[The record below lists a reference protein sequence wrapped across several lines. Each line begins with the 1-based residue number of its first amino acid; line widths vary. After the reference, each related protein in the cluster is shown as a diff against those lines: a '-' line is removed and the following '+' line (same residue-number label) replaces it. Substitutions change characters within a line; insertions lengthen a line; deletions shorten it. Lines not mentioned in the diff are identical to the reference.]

1 MDKKTICIDFDGVI
15 HDYSN
20 GWQGEDVFGQ
30 MIPNADT
37 ATQVLKKKG
46 WQVIIFT
53 TRKKTKKLEK
63 WLSEHKIAYDYVNEN
78 PNQPENSSGKIVA
91 DVYLDDRGICFRGR
105 WDEWLMRD
113 ILDFESWEEQEKKR
127 IEALANFRD
136 KDDDDIWTRG
146 KEKRIC
152 LSDSCC

>member
-105 WDEWLMRD
+105 WDEWLIRD
-113 ILDFESWEEQEKKR
+113 ILDFEPWEEQEKKR